1 MKMNI
6 EGYWRMSQSE
16 IKQLIYELQ
25 KLLEEK
31 EHEMS
36 NL

>member
-1 MKMNI
+1 MNI

-31 EHEMS
+31 EHEYTRII
-36 NL
+36 

>member
-1 MKMNI
+1 MNI